1 MFSLT
6 FTNGSEQSVGSGYDK
21 DYFECYNIMHSKLIS
36 PQAPNVNRVVGIIFQ
51 EVMLF

>member
-6 FTNGSEQSVGSGYDK
+6 FTNGSEQRVCSGYDK
-21 DYFECYNIMHSKLIS
+21 YYFECYNIMHSKLIS
-36 PQAPNVNRVVGIIFQ
+36 PQAMNINTVVDIIFL